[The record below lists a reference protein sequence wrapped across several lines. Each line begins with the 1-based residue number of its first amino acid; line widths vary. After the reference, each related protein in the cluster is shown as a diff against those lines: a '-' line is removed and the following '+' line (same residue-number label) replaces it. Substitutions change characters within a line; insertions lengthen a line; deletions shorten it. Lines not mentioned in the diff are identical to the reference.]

1 MSIQF
6 EHRVSRRL
14 PAVLAT
20 LAAVTLWLSLA
31 ACGGSGSGTADNTQ
45 QATVPPSAA
54 SQPTASQPATTQPAA
69 TGDSSVELEFWQ
81 SVKDSGDTDQLLAYI
96 KKYPQGQ
103 FVELAE
109 TRLKNAAAGN
119 GTGAKKVDSPG
130 PTAAKA
136 RPPAA
141 APPQK
146 VLNRRDRV
154 LSVVR
159 RSLSRYSD
167 PRLHIYPDIPRF
179 KADNAASVHGMDPSK
194 ILVLYDDGFRA
205 GGKTGFVI
213 TDRRIFWRFVSGSD
227 ALYLDF
233 QDIQSSIARKN
244 KFLLNGY
251 EVSTTMSSSPRH
263 AAETYADLALAL
275 RDAFR

>member
-14 PAVLAT
+14 PFALAHLAVLLL
-20 LAAVTLWLSLA
+20 LAG
-31 ACGGSGSGTADNTQ
+31 CGGAEPEVTADSPQ
-45 QATVPPSAA
+45 PSEAQPVAA
-54 SQPTASQPATTQPAA
+54 ES
-69 TGDSSVELEFWQ
+69 SSVELEFWQ
-81 SVKDSGDTDQLLAYI
+81 SVKDSGDADQLLAYI

-109 TRLKNAAAGN
+109 TRLKNLTVEAPKAGSQVASKVEPPK
-119 GTGAKKVDSPG
+119 TQTVEAPATKKKVVKAGSPKSE
-130 PTAAKA
+130 PSAKG
-136 RPPAA
+136 
-141 APPQK
+141 
-146 VLNRRDRV
+146 LNRRDRV
-154 LSVVR
+154 LSVAR
-159 RSLSRYSD
+159 RSLARYSD

-179 KADNAASVHGMDPSK
+179 KADNAASIHGMDPTK

-205 GGKTGFVI
+205 GGKTGFVV
-213 TDRRIFWRFVSGSD
+213 TDRRIYWRFVSGAD